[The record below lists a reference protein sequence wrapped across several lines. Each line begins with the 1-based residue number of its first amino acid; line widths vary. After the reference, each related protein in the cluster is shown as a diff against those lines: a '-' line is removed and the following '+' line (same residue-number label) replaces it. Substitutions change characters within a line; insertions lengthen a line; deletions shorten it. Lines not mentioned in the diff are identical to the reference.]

1 MEFMKRRLIVL
12 LLLVFTLSVSCESGK
27 LNAQN
32 LEPTLSEA
40 EKSNIINRLETVFS
54 AQAKKPVKFTKSKL
68 IKIDGISYLR
78 LWHEDKVTT
87 TLLNTQNKR
96 TLVDAGVSC
105 TSTACAN
112 SPTGCIPDSET
123 GCSECTEDPED
134 CTRTI
139 SG

>member
-78 LWHEDKVTT
+78 LWHEDK
-87 TLLNTQNKR
+87 
-96 TLVDAGVSC
+96 
-105 TSTACAN
+105 
-112 SPTGCIPDSET
+112 
-123 GCSECTEDPED
+123 
-134 CTRTI
+134 
-139 SG
+139 